1 MTLTISSTEF
11 QRNVGLY
18 TDKAMQE
25 PLIITAHGRDRLA
38 LLSIEDYNRLKRLDD
53 REAFTAED
61 LPDDLLQE
69 LSVKVEESR
78 SSGVVETNYKI
89 TQF

>member
-1 MTLTISSTEF
+1 MTVTISSTEF

-38 LLSIEDYNRLKRLDD
+38 LLSIEDYNRLKMLDD
-53 REAFTAED
+53 REAIMAED
-61 LPDDLLQE
+61 LPNDLLQE
-69 LSVKVEESR
+69 LENKIEESKA
-78 SSGVVETNYKI
+78 SGIIETNYKV

>member
-1 MTLTISSTEF
+1 MTMTISSTEF

-18 TDKAMQE
+18 TNKAVQE

-38 LLSIEDYNRLKRLDD
+38 LLSIEDYNRLKMLDD
-53 REAFTAED
+53 REALTAEN

-69 LSVKVEESR
+69 LEAKIDASKA
-78 SSGVVETNYKI
+78 SGVVETIYKVA
-89 TQF
+89 QF

>member
-1 MTLTISSTEF
+1 MTMTISSTEF

-18 TDKAMQE
+18 TNKAVQE

-38 LLSIEDYNRLKRLDD
+38 LLSIEDYNRLKMLDD
-53 REAFTAED
+53 REALTTEN

-69 LSVKVEESR
+69 LEAKIEASKASV
-78 SSGVVETNYKI
+78 VVETIYKVA
-89 TQF
+89 QF